1 MFSTCYFKSTKKGAA
16 FPPRPKVLGFHA
28 VDTMRYLLDT
38 CVLLWTLENNR
49 GKLKDLITIIENP
62 SNELAVSV
70 VSYWEITI
78 KKALGK
84 LVLPCNWIEVLD
96 ETGLFWLNLEPKH
109 IQQLESLPLI
119 HHDPF
124 DRLLISQA
132 KAEQMI
138 LLTVDEKI
146 MQYQ

>member
-1 MFSTCYFKSTKKGAA
+1 
-16 FPPRPKVLGFHA
+16 
-28 VDTMRYLLDT
+28 MRYLLDT
-38 CVLLWTLENNR
+38 CVLLWTLEDNR
-49 GKLKDLITIIENP
+49 AKLKDLITIIENP

-78 KKALGK
+78 KKTLGK
-84 LVLPCNWIEVLD
+84 LVLSDNWTEVLD

-109 IQQLESLPLI
+109 IKQLESLPLI

-138 LLTVDEKI
+138 LLTIDEKI

>member
-1 MFSTCYFKSTKKGAA
+1 
-16 FPPRPKVLGFHA
+16 
-28 VDTMRYLLDT
+28 MRYLLDT
-38 CVLLWTLENNR
+38 CVVLWTLEGNR
-49 GKLKDLITIIENP
+49 NKLKNFITIIEDP
-62 SNELAVSV
+62 TNELAISV

-78 KKALGK
+78 KKALEK
-84 LVLPCNWIEVLD
+84 LTLPGNWIDVLE

-109 IQQLESLPLI
+109 IQQLESLPLM

-132 KAEQMI
+132 RAEQMI

-146 MQYQ
+146 KQYK